1 MMFDPC
7 GGSGQARKWAS
18 DRTRP
23 DPVSLDV
30 SGLCAC
36 SRSRP
41 SADSSELCTQQRL
54 LEGRVGVQKLVF
66 PKCVLKSEVK
76 RREETQ
82 WCETL
87 HGFETE
93 KRCKRDRAYTP
104 YSRDTARLLTLTT
117 KPHSVITSHERLSQA
132 VKRSNHSRHTLASP
146 VHMRWSPSINAMCSA
161 ASPRAVLPSS
171 ARSSADPSCLSAE
184 CCLGSRN
191 LPLHVGATTRASAC
205 SRPTTALTCRR
216 GAP

>member
-54 LEGRVGVQKLVF
+54 LEGRVGS
-66 PKCVLKSEVK
+66 PKTRFSKVCSEVK
-76 RREETQ
+76 RREET
-82 WCETL
+82 
-87 HGFETE
+87 GV
-93 KRCKRDRAYTP
+93 KRCTDLKRRNAARDDRAYTP

-146 VHMRWSPSINAMCSA
+146 VHMRWSPSRNAMCSA

-171 ARSSADPSCLSAE
+171 ARSAADPSCLSAE